1 MYYSAPVT
9 QQYMAAAQIP
19 VVQAGYQTAAQ
30 AYEAAYN
37 SVIAAISGQ
46 DYSELTQI

>member
-37 SVIAAISGQ
+37 SVISVISGQ
-46 DYSELTQI
+46 DYSGITQI